1 MTDSIMRCYGSLI
14 RLVCCGLFLLLAAQA
29 VLAADIS
36 IRGQALEHDEEG
48 YALTADF
55 NINFNSRLEDAVSR
69 GIVLYFTIDFELSRD
84 RWYWFD
90 EQVVRRSRTYRLYY
104 HALTRQYRLST
115 GALHQNYASL
125 EEALRVMS
133 RLRNWQVLDGNQVT
147 VGQIYV
153 AGLRM
158 YLDLSQMPKTFQVSA
173 LANKD
178 WNLAS
183 DPLYWNF
190 TPSEPVAA
198 KASESSVG
206 EIK

>member
-1 MTDSIMRCYGSLI
+1 MRCYGSLI
-14 RLVCCGLFLLLAAQA
+14 RSVCCGLLLLLAAPA
-29 VLAADIS
+29 ALAADIS
-36 IRGQALEHDEEG
+36 IRGQQLEQDEEG

-55 NINFNSRLEDAVSR
+55 NINFNSRLEDAVGR

-90 EQVVRRSRTYRLYY
+90 EQVVRRSRTYRLNY

-115 GALHQNYASL
+115 GVLHQNYASL

-133 RLRNWQVLDGNQVT
+133 RLRNWQVLDDNQVT
-147 VGQIYV
+147 TGQTYV